1 MKRKNYEEKFD
12 VDVTDDPSTGT
23 TRVQDREKDE
33 VKNVFNYCGHPHY
46 ITRVWKVT
54 LRLTVYYFVNF

>member
-33 VKNVFNYCGHPHY
+33 VKM
-46 ITRVWKVT
+46 
-54 LRLTVYYFVNF
+54 L